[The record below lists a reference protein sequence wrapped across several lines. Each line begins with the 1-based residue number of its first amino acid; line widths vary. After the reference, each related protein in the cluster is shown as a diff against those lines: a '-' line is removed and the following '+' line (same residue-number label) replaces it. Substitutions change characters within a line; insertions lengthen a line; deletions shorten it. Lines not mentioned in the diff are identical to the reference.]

1 MVYTSLFP
9 TRLLFVVVCLVSLPA
24 HVGSDADDA
33 LRLELVPHPIVV
45 GRSHLDSTR
54 FSVNCQNES
63 DVCIK
68 REICGKKALCRE
80 KGRFMTINA
89 CQLLTLA
96 VNNHLLGCDLC
107 LCAL

>member
-9 TRLLFVVVCLVSLPA
+9 TRLLFAVVCPVSLPA
-24 HVGSDADDA
+24 HVGSDTDDA
-33 LRLELVPHPIVV
+33 LRLELVPYPIVV

-80 KGRFMTINA
+80 KGQIYDYKCLSVADT
-89 CQLLTLA
+89 
-96 VNNHLLGCDLC
+96 GCK
-107 LCAL
+107 

>member
-9 TRLLFVVVCLVSLPA
+9 TRLLFAVVCPVSLPA

-45 GRSHLDSTR
+45 GRSHLNSTR
-54 FSVNCQNES
+54 FSVNCQS
-63 DVCIK
+63 KSSICIK
-68 REICGKKALCRE
+68 REICSKKQFAVK
-80 KGRFMTINA
+80 KGRFMAINA
-89 CQLLTLA
+89 YQLLTLA
-96 VNNHLLGCDLC
+96 VNSHSLSCDLC